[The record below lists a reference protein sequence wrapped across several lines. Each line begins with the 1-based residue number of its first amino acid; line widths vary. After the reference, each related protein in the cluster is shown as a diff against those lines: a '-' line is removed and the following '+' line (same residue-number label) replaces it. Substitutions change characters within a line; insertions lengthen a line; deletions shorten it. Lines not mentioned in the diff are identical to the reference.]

1 MGAVSDPV
9 NEAAAAPADPPR
21 PDAPQPDTA
30 RADAEWLAAR
40 LRAAVTGDVEADPT
54 ARAVFSVDASNY
66 RHVPR
71 AVVFP
76 RDAGDVH
83 AVLRVC
89 RELGVP
95 ITARGAGTSIAGQAV
110 GEGVVLDHTRY
121 MNRILDLDPETRTA
135 RVQPGVVLDTLRAE
149 AARHGL
155 TFGPDPST
163 HSRCTLGGMIG
174 NDSCGSHSVAW
185 GRTTHNVVA
194 LDVLAADG
202 TAMTFGPGEA
212 PDNAHTRALKALVDD
227 HLATIRQGFPSLPRR
242 VSGYALDRLLPEN
255 GFDVA
260 RALVGSEGTCALLTE
275 ATVRLVPAPAARVL
289 LVAGYADDVAAA
301 DAVPH
306 ALPLEPLTLEGMGS
320 DMIDALLVRGRR
332 PAALD
337 RLPEGGGWL
346 FAEIGGDDIADAR
359 ARAERVAATLADET
373 GATTSIADDPAE
385 QKQLWSIREAA
396 SGIATRIPTPE
407 GSAEA
412 WPGWEDAAVPP
423 ERLGSYLREFR
434 RLLADHGLRG
444 IPYGHFGEG
453 CVHVRI
459 DFTLTDDDGRAR
471 FRSFM
476 EDAGDL
482 VVAHGGSLSGE
493 HGDGQARAELLPRMY
508 SPEILRLFEAFKA
521 IWDPGDLLN
530 PDVLVHP
537 RPMDADLRFDGPV
550 RELPL
555 TLKYPHDG
563 GSLAVAARRCVGV
576 GKCVDTSTGVMC
588 PSYMATGREEHST
601 RGRARLL
608 SEMMRGETIT
618 DGWRS
623 TEVRDALDLC
633 LACKGCLSDCPVNV
647 DMASYKAEFLHQ
659 HYRRRIRPAS
669 HYSLGFLPLWSRLAS
684 VAPRVAN
691 AVLGSQRLSRALS
704 RLGGVAPER
713 SLPRFARRTLRTR
726 LRSRAKTM
734 PPTFTRPRVVL
745 WPDTFTDHFSPDI
758 GLAAARVL
766 DHAGFDVVL
775 PRSSVCCGLTWI
787 STGQLGIARTVL
799 RRTLTVLGPEIAAG
813 TPIVALEPSCL
824 AVLRHDIHDLF
835 DAAEIDGGT
844 GDGINAL
851 TLAEFLEQYAPD
863 VDFPELGSD
872 GPVPAITQQHCHQHA
887 VAGNA
892 ADQRVM
898 AKAGI
903 SCRTLDSGCCG
914 LAGNFGMEQ
923 GHYDV
928 SVAAAERALV
938 PEVEAASGDT
948 LVLADGFSCRTQ
960 IADLTS
966 RRALHLAEIL
976 DRALGG
982 RGHRPSR

>member
-1 MGAVSDPV
+1 VSDLV
-9 NEAAAAPADPPR
+9 SD
-21 PDAPQPDTA
+21 
-30 RADAEWLAAR
+30 
-40 LRAAVTGDVEADPT
+40 LRASVTGDVEAGPT
-54 ARAVFSVDASNY
+54 ARAVFSMDASNY

-76 RDAGDVH
+76 RGADDLT

-89 RELGVP
+89 RDHGVP

-121 MNRILDLDPETRTA
+121 MNRILDIDPESRTA
-135 RVQPGVVLDTLRAE
+135 RVQPGVVLDHLRAE
-149 AARHGL
+149 AGRHGL

-194 LDVLAADG
+194 LDILTADG
-202 TAMTFGPGEA
+202 TAMTVGPGDA
-212 PDNAHTRALKALVDD
+212 PDNAYTRALRRLVDEN
-227 HLATIRQGFPSLPRR
+227 LATIRQGFPALPRR

-275 ATVRLVPAPAARVL
+275 ATVRLVPSPAVRVL
-289 LVAGYADDVAAA
+289 VVAGYADDVAAA

-306 ALPLEPLTLEGMGS
+306 VLPLDPLTIEGMGS

-337 RLPEGGGWL
+337 RLPDGGGWL
-346 FAEIGGDDIADAR
+346 FIEIGGDDAADAH
-359 ARAERVAATLADET
+359 ARAQHVAEVLAERTDAA
-373 GATTSIADDPAE
+373 TSIAGDPSD

-407 GSAEA
+407 GSTEA

-423 ERLGSYLREFR
+423 ERLGAYLREFR
-434 RLLADHGLRG
+434 ALLARHELRG

-459 DFTLTDDDGRAR
+459 DFELETTQGRAR

-508 SPEILRLFEAFKA
+508 SPEVLRLFEAFKA
-521 IWDPGDLLN
+521 VWDPDDLLN
-530 PDVLVHP
+530 PGVLVRP
-537 RPMDADLRFDGPV
+537 RAMDADLRFDGPV

-555 TLKYPHDG
+555 TLRYPHDG

-576 GKCVDTSTGVMC
+576 GKCIDTSTGVMC
-588 PSYMATGREEHST
+588 PSYMATGKEEHST

-608 SEMMRGETIT
+608 SEMMRGETVP

-659 HYRRRIRPAS
+659 HYRGRPRPAP
-669 HYSLGFLPLWSRLAS
+669 HYSLGFLPLWSRIA
-684 VAPRVAN
+684 ARMPRLAN
-691 AVLGSQRLSRALS
+691 AVLGSRRLSGILARA
-704 RLGGVAPER
+704 GGIAPQR
-713 SLPRFARRTLRTR
+713 SLPRFARRTLRKR
-726 LRSRAKTM
+726 LRTHAEGIPR
-734 PPTFTRPRVVL
+734 TFTRPRVVL
-745 WPDTFTDHFSPDI
+745 WPDTFTDHFSPEV

-787 STGQLGIARTVL
+787 STGQLGIARRVL
-799 RRTLTVLGPEIAAG
+799 RRTLSVLAPEIAAG

-824 AVLRHDIHDLF
+824 AVLRHDIHDLLPP
-835 DAAEIDGGT
+835 DEIGEIT
-844 GDGINAL
+844 AL
-851 TLAEFLEQYAPD
+851 TLAEFLERYAPD
-863 VDFPELGSD
+863 VEFGDLSAEAPTQ
-872 GPVPAITQQHCHQHA
+872 AITQQHCHQHA

-892 ADQRVM
+892 ADERIL
-898 AKAGI
+898 ARAGI
-903 SCRTLDSGCCG
+903 ANRTLDSGCCG
-914 LAGNFGMEQ
+914 LAGNFGMEA
-923 GHYDV
+923 GHYEV
-928 SVAAAERALV
+928 SVAAAERVLV
-938 PEVEAASGDT
+938 PEVTGADPDT

-960 IADLTS
+960 IEDLTS
-966 RRALHLAEIL
+966 RRALHLAEVL
-976 DRALGG
+976 DRALG
-982 RGHRPSR
+982 RSSR